1 MIRGAI
7 EVAQKNRVAGW
18 IYSSADAVRDKLIL
32 AFVGGRCVGSG
43 KVDRFRKDLLE
54 AKLGDGYCG
63 FEFPIKLNE
72 GEKLGAVVVKLQSS
86 DAALIQRDSVL
97 TGPND
102 DDEAVDL
109 PDLGAISPASVAWMQ
124 DRGWLEQH
132 EYDFLKAVQN
142 LGAYERGLRA
152 PRRAGGEAPAPTKPE
167 AAVQEMLGMYCL
179 GEVVIGQ
186 ARVASISDLAA
197 ANSPLQGDGASV
209 VAMWASERGRISL
222 DERSHTRPKA
232 ERGRV
237 LAEPPA
243 GGIEYSFGPDRLLF
257 LHRDC
262 SFAPLGPAPASGIVV
277 FTATPRQA
285 AKPADRG
292 QSKAA

>member
-1 MIRGAI
+1 MMIRGAI

-18 IYSSADAVRDKLIL
+18 IYSSADSVRDKLIL

-97 TGPND
+97 TGPHD
-102 DDEAVDL
+102 EDEAADL

-132 EYDFLKAVQN
+132 EYDFLKAVT
-142 LGAYERGLRA
+142 EFRRLRA
-152 PRRAGGEAPAPTKPE
+152 RLARTAAGRRRCAGAHQAGGGRPRNARHVLPWRGGDQPGPGAQRFRPGGGEFAAAWRGRQRYRTVEQRTRAHQPRRTVARTPE
-167 AAVQEMLGMYCL
+167 DGTRKSAA
-179 GEVVIGQ
+179 
-186 ARVASISDLAA
+186 
-197 ANSPLQGDGASV
+197 
-209 VAMWASERGRISL
+209 
-222 DERSHTRPKA
+222 
-232 ERGRV
+232 
-237 LAEPPA
+237 
-243 GGIEYSFGPDRLLF
+243 
-257 LHRDC
+257 
-262 SFAPLGPAPASGIVV
+262 
-277 FTATPRQA
+277 
-285 AKPADRG
+285 
-292 QSKAA
+292 